1 MYFNNFPTML
11 YDFETGSTSK
21 KDYRIVL
28 DITRNVRFRKAM
40 FENITTYDY
49 YDIGEGETPEIISEK
64 IYGTPHYHWIIMLAN
79 QRYDYVNDFPL
90 AQFEL
95 EARVDNVYGVGNRYN
110 THHFI
115 SNGAVTEATATMGIK
130 IYTLFSP
137 RCQTGDILQLNVTH
151 PTNIAHGRTAD
162 AYSVRVNSVTQIG
175 TIPSYKTLS
184 VQCTM
189 RSGSPIVGDVLYAFN
204 GLYDK
209 GLIARY
215 FAVVTSFSLNSGY
228 TPVSNYDYED
238 SVNESKRRI
247 KIINPA
253 LVATVLKEFSALI

>member
-1 MYFNNFPTML
+1 
-11 YDFETGSTSK
+11 
-21 KDYRIVL
+21 
-28 DITRNVRFRKAM
+28 
-40 FENITTYDY
+40 
-49 YDIGEGETPEIISEK
+49 
-64 IYGTPHYHWIIMLAN
+64 
-79 QRYDYVNDFPL
+79 
-90 AQFEL
+90 
-95 EARVDNVYGVGNRYN
+95 
-110 THHFI
+110 
-115 SNGAVTEATATMGIK
+115 
-130 IYTLFSP
+130 
-137 RCQTGDILQLNVTH
+137 
-151 PTNIAHGRTAD
+151 
-162 AYSVRVNSVTQIG
+162 
-175 TIPSYKTLS
+175 
-184 VQCTM
+184 M